1 MNEIKALRDDLDE
14 LQHQYAMKIKQIIQ
28 SQLNK
33 LDKEINVVCYSN
45 DISKITI
52 KYKDFNFE
60 FNYYYLNDG
69 KLYLRGYG
77 KTNQHGYRYD
87 RYSEYEQK
95 EREKSYDY
103 VRKILKD
110 ILENY

>member
-1 MNEIKALRDDLDE
+1 MNEIIKLRNQFDDM
-14 LQHQYAMKIKQIIQ
+14 QHQYAMQIKQIIQ
-28 SQLNK
+28 SQLYK

-69 KLYLRGYG
+69 GLYLRGYG
-77 KTNQHGYRYD
+77 KSNQHGYRYD
-87 RYSEYEQK
+87 RYSEHEQK
-95 EREKSYDY
+95 EREKAYEY
-103 VRKILKD
+103 VRKTLKD
-110 ILENY
+110 ILE